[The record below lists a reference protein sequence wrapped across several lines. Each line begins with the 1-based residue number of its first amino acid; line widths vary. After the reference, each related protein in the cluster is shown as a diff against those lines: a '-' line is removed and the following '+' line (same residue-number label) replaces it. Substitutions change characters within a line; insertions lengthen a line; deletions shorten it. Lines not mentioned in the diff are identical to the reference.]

1 MGDVLRLYIPGWPVC
16 RAALALSAYLG
27 FIAVLAVMLCVTPA
41 QALISTT
48 GYARIASQSA
58 LNALTVAKRSLAVQ
72 SIGSAIASSG
82 SGASVAARIV
92 ASGVGWPAIGIA
104 AGLVIAQYF
113 WNQQQVAQIQSNA
126 AIPGTPIAIPGW
138 PGPDAN
144 THLYPCASGPSPGIC
159 GTTYDQTLEWRKVPP
174 SFGGCTSAGVAHPGL
189 GWTNWSNHP
198 AGDGSCLAFHLKS
211 SPGTAATP
219 ATDPQPATPQSV
231 TDYLGGLP
239 ASDPNSVESN
249 FDQVGAG
256 VAPSSANQVVEF
268 PINSGELQTQV
279 VPATSVGP
287 TDTVLDPSA
296 EPGAGPV
303 STTETQTSTTTTT
316 TTTNPDGSTTTQ
328 EETTTVSDCSVGQ
341 HDSRTLG
348 TILQTHIETW
358 RGSGI
363 AGALST
369 LQLLTWPSASPT
381 YTLTSGLLGTFSF
394 DFTAWNGILLG
405 LRSVIIAGASFAA
418 YRIIFVGGSG
428 GAD

>member
-1 MGDVLRLYIPGWPVC
+1 MGDVFRLYIPGWPLC
-16 RAALALSAYLG
+16 RAALALSAYSG
-27 FIAVLAVMLCVTPA
+27 FIAVLGVMVCVTPA

-58 LNALTVAKRSLAVQ
+58 MNAMNVAKRSLAVQ

-92 ASGVGWPAIGIA
+92 ASGIGWPAIGIA
-104 AGLVIAQYF
+104 AGLVVAQYVL
-113 WNQQQVAQIQSNA
+113 NQQQVADIKSQSGDPGPVSAGPNPMPAGTIIQPC
-126 AIPGTPIAIPGW
+126 PGTAGCLP
-138 PGPDAN
+138 N
-144 THLYPCASGPSPGIC
+144 TDQKLTAPSPQPPPSPGCSSQI
-159 GTTYDQTLEWRKVPP
+159 
-174 SFGGCTSAGVAHPGL
+174 FTSSPL
-189 GWTNWSNHP
+189 P
-198 AGDGSCLAFHLKS
+198 AGWAGWYSE
-211 SPGTAATP
+211 PGVPNTCVAYHNIGQPNP
-219 ATDPQPATPQSV
+219 ATQAPASPPTPQDI

-256 VAPSSANQVVEF
+256 VSPTSADQVVEF
-268 PINSGELQTQV
+268 PINSTELQTQV
-279 VPATSVGP
+279 VPASSVSP

-296 EPGAGPV
+296 EPGAGPI

-328 EETTTVSDCSVGQ
+328 EETTTVSDCSAGQ

-381 YTLTSGLLGTFSF
+381 YTLNSGLLGTFSF
-394 DFTAWNGILLG
+394 DFTAWNGILLA
-405 LRSVIIAGASFAA
+405 LRSLIIAGASFAA

>member
-1 MGDVLRLYIPGWPVC
+1 MGDVFRLYIPGWPVC
-16 RAALALSAYLG
+16 RAALVLGPYLG
-27 FIAVLAVMLCVTPA
+27 LVFVWSVMVCVTPA
-41 QALISTT
+41 QALVSTT

-58 LNALTVAKRSLAVQ
+58 MNAMSVAKRSLAVQ

-92 ASGVGWPAIGIA
+92 AGGVGWPAIGIA
-104 AGLVIAQYF
+104 AGLVVAQYVL
-113 WNQQQVAQIQSNA
+113 NQQQVADIKSQAGDPGPVSAGANPMPAGTIIQPC
-126 AIPGTPIAIPGW
+126 PGTAGCLP
-138 PGPDAN
+138 N
-144 THLYPCASGPSPGIC
+144 TDQKLTAPSPQPPPSPGCSSQI
-159 GTTYDQTLEWRKVPP
+159 
-174 SFGGCTSAGVAHPGL
+174 FTSSPL
-189 GWTNWSNHP
+189 P
-198 AGDGSCLAFHLKS
+198 AGWAGWYSEPGVPNTCVAYHNIGQPNPAMQAPA
-211 SPGTAATP
+211 SPP
-219 ATDPQPATPQSV
+219 TPQDI

-256 VAPSSANQVVEF
+256 VAPSSASNVVEF
-268 PINSGELQTQV
+268 PINSTELQTQV
-279 VPATSVGP
+279 VPASSVSP

-328 EETTTVSDCSVGQ
+328 EETTTVSDCSAGQ

-348 TILQTHIETW
+348 TILQTHLQTW

-381 YTLTSGLLGTFSF
+381 YTLNSGLLGTFSF
-394 DFTAWNGILLG
+394 DFTAWNGILLA
-405 LRSVIIAGASFAA
+405 LRSLIIAGASFAA
-418 YRIIFVGGSG
+418 YRIIFVGGSA

>member
-1 MGDVLRLYIPGWPVC
+1 VGDVFRLYIPGWPVC
-16 RAALALSAYLG
+16 RAALALSAYSG
-27 FIAVLAVMLCVTPA
+27 FLAVLGVMLCVTPA

-58 LNALTVAKRSLAVQ
+58 MNAMNVAKRSLAVQ

-104 AGLVIAQYF
+104 AGLVVAQYVL
-113 WNQQQVAQIQSNA
+113 NQQQVADIKSQSGDPGAVSAGSNPMPAGTIIQPC
-126 AIPGTPIAIPGW
+126 PGTAGCLP
-138 PGPDAN
+138 N
-144 THLYPCASGPSPGIC
+144 TDQKLTAPSPQPPPSPGCSSQI
-159 GTTYDQTLEWRKVPP
+159 
-174 SFGGCTSAGVAHPGL
+174 FTSSPL
-189 GWTNWSNHP
+189 P
-198 AGDGSCLAFHLKS
+198 AGWAGWYSEPGVPNTCVAYHNIGQPNPAS
-211 SPGTAATP
+211 QAPASPP
-219 ATDPQPATPQSV
+219 TPQDI

-256 VAPSSANQVVEF
+256 VSPTSAETVVEF
-268 PINSGELQTQV
+268 PINSTELQTQV
-279 VPATSVGP
+279 VPASSVSP

-303 STTETQTSTTTTT
+303 STTETQSSTTTTT

-328 EETTTVSDCSVGQ
+328 EETTAVSDCSAGQ

-348 TILQTHIETW
+348 TILQSHIATW

-381 YTLTSGLLGTFSF
+381 YTLNSGLLGTFSF
-394 DFTAWNGILLG
+394 DFTAWNGIFLA
-405 LRSVIIAGASFAA
+405 LRSLIIAGASFAA
-418 YRIIFVGGSG
+418 YRIIFVGGSA

>member
-1 MGDVLRLYIPGWPVC
+1 MGDVLRLYIPGWPLC
-16 RAALALSAYLG
+16 RAALSLSAYVG
-27 FIAVLAVMLCVTPA
+27 FIAVLGIMICVTPA
-41 QALISTT
+41 QALVSTT
-48 GYARIASQSA
+48 GHARIASQSA
-58 LNALTVAKRSLAVQ
+58 MNALNVAKRSLAVQ

-104 AGLVIAQYF
+104 AGLVVAQYF
-113 WNQQQVAQIQSNA
+113 WNQQQVADIKSQA
-126 AIPGTPIAIPGW
+126 GD
-138 PGPDAN
+138 PGPVSAGAN
-144 THLYPCASGPSPGIC
+144 PMPAGTIIEPCPQASGCPANMDQKLTAPSPQPPPSPGCSSQIFASSP
-159 GTTYDQTLEWRKVPP
+159 L
-174 SFGGCTSAGVAHPGL
+174 
-189 GWTNWSNHP
+189 P
-198 AGDGSCLAFHLKS
+198 AGWAGWFSQSGSPNTCVAYHVTGQPNPAS
-211 SPGTAATP
+211 QAPASPP
-219 ATDPQPATPQSV
+219 TPQDVS
-231 TDYLGGLP
+231 DYLGGLP
-239 ASDPNSVESN
+239 ASDPNSMESN

-268 PINSGELQTQV
+268 PINSTELQTQV
-279 VPATSVGP
+279 VPASSVSP

-328 EETTTVSDCSVGQ
+328 EETTTVSDCSAGQ

-348 TILQTHIETW
+348 TILQSHIETW

-381 YTLTSGLLGTFSF
+381 YTLNSGLLGTFSF
-394 DFTAWNGILLG
+394 DFTAWNGILFG
-405 LRSVIIAGASFAA
+405 LRSLIIAGAGFAA
-418 YRIIFVGGSG
+418 YRIIFVGGSA